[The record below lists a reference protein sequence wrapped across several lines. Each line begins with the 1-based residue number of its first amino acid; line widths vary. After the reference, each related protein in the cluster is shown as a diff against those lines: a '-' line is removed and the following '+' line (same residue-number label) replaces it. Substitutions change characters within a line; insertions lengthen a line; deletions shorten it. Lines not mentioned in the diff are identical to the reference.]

1 MENLR
6 SWSIST
12 IRSSD
17 RTAIVIVL
25 LVALQCLVSVGG
37 TPQVPAMF
45 VFGDSLVDDGN
56 NNNLNS
62 LAKGNYYPYGI
73 DFPQGP
79 TGRFCNGRTII
90 DFFCELIGLPYLP
103 PYADTQGNRTSIL
116 NGVNYASAAGGILAE
131 TGQFLGERYSMRD
144 QVLNFET
151 TLNDIRS
158 MNQGGNLS
166 HYLVRSIAVV
176 VLGSNDYINNY
187 LLPDLYFS
195 SHNYTAPDYANLLM
209 NSYSRQLMAL
219 YSLGLRKFLL
229 ANIGPL
235 GCIPNQRATGMAPLG
250 RCVDQVNEIV
260 GHFNNGLRALVQ
272 QLNTNHP
279 GAIFVYG
286 NSYGVLGD
294 ILNNPAR
301 YGFTVIDRGCCGVG
315 RNQGEVTC
323 LPMQVPCLNRNQ
335 YVFWDAFH
343 PTQAVNAILAQRA
356 FTGPPS
362 DCYPINVQQMAQ
374 L

>member
-6 SWSIST
+6 SRSIST

-17 RTAIVIVL
+17 RTAIIIVL
-25 LVALQCLVSVGG
+25 LVALQYLVSVKG

-103 PYADTQGNRTSIL
+103 LYADTQGYRTSIL

-131 TGQFLGERYSMRD
+131 TGQFLGERYSMKD
-144 QVLNFET
+144 QVLNFEM
-151 TLNDIRS
+151 TLNDLRS
-158 MNQGGNLS
+158 MNPGGNLS
-166 HYLVRSIAVV
+166 HYLGRSIAVV

-195 SHNYTAPDYANLLM
+195 NHNYTAPDYANLLI
-209 NSYSRQLMAL
+209 NSYTRQLML
-219 YSLGLRKFLL
+219 
-229 ANIGPL
+229 
-235 GCIPNQRATGMAPLG
+235 
-250 RCVDQVNEIV
+250 
-260 GHFNNGLRALVQ
+260 
-272 QLNTNHP
+272 
-279 GAIFVYG
+279 
-286 NSYGVLGD
+286 
-294 ILNNPAR
+294 
-301 YGFTVIDRGCCGVG
+301 GFTMIDHGCCGIG

-323 LPMQVPCLNRNQ
+323 LPMQVPCLNWNQ

-343 PTQAVNAILAQRA
+343 PTQAVNTILAQRA

>member
-1 MENLR
+1 MATTTTSTPWPRATTTLMGL
-6 SWSIST
+6 ISLK
-12 IRSSD
+12 
-17 RTAIVIVL
+17 APL
-25 LVALQCLVSVGG
+25 GG
-37 TPQVPAMF
+37 
-45 VFGDSLVDDGN
+45 
-56 NNNLNS
+56 
-62 LAKGNYYPYGI
+62 
-73 DFPQGP
+73 
-79 TGRFCNGRTII
+79 
-90 DFFCELIGLPYLP
+90 ELIGLPYLP
-103 PYADTQGNRTSIL
+103 LYVDTQGYRTSIL

-131 TGQFLGERYSMRD
+131 TGQFLGERYSMKD

-151 TLNDIRS
+151 MLNDLRS
-158 MNQGGNLS
+158 MNPGGNLS
-166 HYLVRSIAVV
+166 HYLGRSIAVI

-195 SHNYTAPDYANLLM
+195 NHNYTAPDYANLLI
-209 NSYSRQLMAL
+209 NSYTRQLMAV

-235 GCIPNQRATGMAPLG
+235 GCIPNQRATRMAPPG
-250 RCVDQVNEIV
+250 RCVDQVNEII

-301 YGFTVIDRGCCGVG
+301 YGITHTG
-315 RNQGEVTC
+315 NQGEVTC

-343 PTQAVNAILAQRA
+343 PTQAMNTILAQRA

-362 DCYPINVQQMAQ
+362 DCYPINVQQVAQ

>member
-6 SWSIST
+6 SRSIST
-12 IRSSD
+12 VRSSD

-25 LVALQCLVSVGG
+25 LVALQCLVSVRGT

-103 PYADTQGNRTSIL
+103 PYADTQGNRTTIL

-158 MNQGGNLS
+158 MNPGGNLT
-166 HYLVRSIAVV
+166 HYLGRSIAVL

-195 SHNYTAPDYANLLM
+195 SHNYTAPDYANLLI
-209 NSYSRQLMAL
+209 NSYTRQLM
-219 YSLGLRKFLL
+219 
-229 ANIGPL
+229 
-235 GCIPNQRATGMAPLG
+235 RATGMAPPG
-250 RCVDQVNEIV
+250 RCVDHVNEIV

-301 YGFTVIDRGCCGVG
+301 YGFTVIDRGCCGIG

-343 PTQAVNAILAQRA
+343 PTQAVNAIIAQRA